1 MAVPQFQEFMRPVLM
16 VLEDGSQRTRQEVLS
31 ATVDAMNL
39 SQEDLAETL
48 RGGGSRARSRVHWAI
63 EYLAQA
69 GAVDR
74 PKRGVLQINDV
85 GHQLLKDHP
94 DGFRVKALRHLPGL
108 QEWDRRTKEGAKAR
122 RRGESRSVDVHEDGS
137 EGSPLEK
144 LIEAVEDL
152 DQHTASQLV
161 QRLREQEPEF
171 LERAVIKLMHA
182 MGYGGSEDD
191 GEHLG
196 RSHDGGLDGVIRQD
210 ALGIERVYLQAKRYG
225 LGNTVG
231 AGAIR
236 EFVGALTGVGA
247 SGGVFITTSGFSSDA
262 IKYVERLS
270 PRVILIDGPQ
280 LGRLMVQYGVGVAV
294 TQTLRVTE
302 VDENFFDED

>member
-1 MAVPQFQEFMRPVLM
+1 MAVPQFQQFMRPVLL
-16 VLEDGSQRTRQEVLS
+16 VLQDGSERTRQDVLV
-31 ATVDAMNL
+31 ATVDSMQL
-39 SQEDLAETL
+39 SEDDLAERL
-48 RGGGSRARSRVHWAI
+48 RGGGSRARSRAHWAI

-69 GAVDR
+69 GALER
-74 PKRGVLQINDV
+74 PKRGILRITEV
-85 GHQLLKDHP
+85 GHRLLADHP
-94 DGFRVKALRHLPGL
+94 DGFRESALRHLPGF
-108 QEWDRRTKEGAKAR
+108 QEWDRRTRENARAR
-122 RRGESRSVDVHEDGS
+122 RQGESASAEAKDYGS
-137 EGSPLEK
+137 DSSPLEK

-161 QRLREQEPEF
+161 QRLREQEPDF

-210 ALGIERVYLQAKRYG
+210 ALGIERIYLQAKRYAA
-225 LGNTVG
+225 GNTVG

-262 IKYVERLS
+262 VKYVERLS

-302 VDENFFDED
+302 VDENFFDDD

>member
-1 MAVPQFQEFMRPVLM
+1 MRPVLV
-16 VLEDGSQRTRQEVLS
+16 VLEDGTERSRQDVIA
-31 ATVDAMNL
+31 ATVDSMGL
-39 SQEDLAETL
+39 SPEDLAERL
-48 RGGGSRARSRVHWAI
+48 RGGGSRARSRAHWAI

-69 GAVDR
+69 GAVAR
-74 PKRGVLQINDV
+74 PKRGRLKITDI
-85 GHQLLKDHP
+85 GHQLLSDHP
-94 DGFRVKALRHLPGL
+94 DGFRESALRHLPGF
-108 QEWDRRTKEGAKAR
+108 QEWGRRTRENARAR
-122 RRGESRSVDVHEDGS
+122 RQGDSSTGDSSDFDS
-137 EGSPLEK
+137 DGSPLEK

-152 DQHTASQLV
+152 DQHTASNLV

-182 MGYGGSEDD
+182 MGYGGSEED

-210 ALGIERVYLQAKRYG
+210 ALGIERIYLQAKRYAV
-225 LGNTVG
+225 GNTVG

-247 SGGVFITTSGFSSDA
+247 SGGVFITTSSFSSDA
-262 IKYVERLS
+262 LKYVERLS
-270 PRVILIDGPQ
+270 PRVILIDGQQ

-294 TQTLRVTE
+294 TQALRVTE